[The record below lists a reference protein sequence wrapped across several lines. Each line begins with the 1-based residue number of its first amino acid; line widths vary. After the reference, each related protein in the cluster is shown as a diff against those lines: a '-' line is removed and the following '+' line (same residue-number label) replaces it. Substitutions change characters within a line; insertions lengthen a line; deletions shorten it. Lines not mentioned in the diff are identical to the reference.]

1 MKNLY
6 GLFLENPIQLDL
18 LEEEFLK
25 YQSRSEKD
33 VLNGIWK
40 SAAIYEKNTVIYCR
54 MDIIRAYSRK
64 PISLLGKIL
73 TIQRSYVAEER
84 VFSTIKKN
92 KTEPRASLELSQ
104 ALYSIMVVKMNSP
117 QGLILCHKMELLE
130 SCKLVCWEY
139 NKEHRSH

>member
-6 GLFLENPIQLDL
+6 GLFLENTIQLDL

-25 YQSRSEKD
+25 YQSMSEKD

-40 SAAIYEKNTVIYCR
+40 SAAIYEKNTVIYYR

-104 ALYSIMVVKMNSP
+104 VLYSIMVVKMNSP
-117 QGLILCHKMELLE
+117 QELILCHKME
-130 SCKLVCWEY
+130 SVGKL
-139 NKEHRSH
+139 